1 MIKAK
6 LIVEGNVQKVG
17 YRDYVQKTARKL
29 GVKGYVEN
37 LRDGT
42 VQIICELEDP
52 ILETFINALNIQE
65 DFINVEKIRI
75 AEKSEAKGEFDYF
88 EIKYGK
94 LEEELGER
102 LGTATEYARATT
114 TDIKHMHQ
122 EVKETKQSIQEM
134 HADLKGSISSMHEE
148 TRGTR
153 KDIQEI
159 TKSIQEMHADLK
171 GSISSMHEET
181 RGTRMGIQEMHRDL
195 KDGVL
200 GVQVEVKS
208 MHHEINDRFDE
219 MAKRYDVISSELV
232 RTREEL
238 TRTVNALLEL
248 ITAFIQERQ
257 RNQTRQT

>member
-153 KDIQEI
+153 
-159 TKSIQEMHADLK
+159 
-171 GSISSMHEET
+171 
-181 RGTRMGIQEMHRDL
+181 MGIQEMHRDL